1 MQKETTINTLF
12 GKNIYKAT
20 IANYETIN
28 KNVIS
33 DIKSFVKEK
42 PGAMAATTDVVG
54 NTKIQYT
61 NKDNETVLES
71 AVDNLHKKKLY
82 QFLFSAL
89 GRNINFYLH
98 TLGYNLNKLDI
109 HITKSWATYTVK
121 DQHIA
126 SHKHTASHFS
136 FVYYVRNNEM
146 GNIKFE
152 QELATQTGLYIP
164 PTDQYIVD
172 WNQFNFSSYIIPV
185 RTNNLIVFPSGLLHY
200 TEVNTKEEP
209 RISISGDIL
218 LTMKPGVKTEHCI
231 PHPSGW
237 DTISN

>member
-1 MQKETTINTLF
+1 MQKEATINSLF
-12 GKNIYKAT
+12 GETIYCTNVENNNET
-20 IANYETIN
+20 IAKHIE
-28 KNVIS
+28 
-33 DIKSFVKEK
+33 SFVKEK
-42 PGAMAATTDVVG
+42 PGRTAATTDVTG
-54 NTKIQYT
+54 NTMFT
-61 NKDNETVLES
+61 DLEE
-71 AVDNLHKKKLY
+71 AKDNLHKDKKY
-82 QFLFSAL
+82 SSLFIKLKKSILEFMTAK
-89 GRNINFYLH
+89 
-98 TLGYNLNKLDI
+98 GYNPDKFDI

-146 GNIKFE
+146 GNIRFE
-152 QELATQTGLYIP
+152 KELASQTGLFIP

-185 RTNNLIVFPSGLLHY
+185 KTNNFIVFPSGLLHY
-200 TEVNTKEEP
+200 TEVNTKDQA

-218 LTMKPGVKTEHCI
+218 LTMKKGIKTEHCI

>member
-1 MQKETTINTLF
+1 MEKETTINTLF

-28 KNVIS
+28 KNI
-33 DIKSFVKEK
+33 IPHIESFVKEK
-42 PGAMAATTDVVG
+42 PGEMAATTDVVG

-61 NKDNETVLES
+61 NKDNETVLEN

-82 QFLFSAL
+82 QSLFSAL
-89 GRNINFYLH
+89 DRNINFYLH

-109 HITKSWATYTVK
+109 HITKAWSTYTTQN
-121 DQHIA
+121 QHIA

-152 QELATQTGLYIP
+152 QELAAQTGLYIP
-164 PTDQYIVD
+164 PTDQYLSE
-172 WNQFNFSSYIIPV
+172 WNKFNFASYLVPISTGDFVI
-185 RTNNLIVFPSGLLHY
+185 FPSELLHY
-200 TEVNTKEEP
+200 TEINEKKEP
-209 RISISGDIL
+209 RISISGDVL
-218 LTMKPGVKTEHCI
+218 LTMKKGVSTEHCI
-231 PHPSGW
+231 PHPNMW
-237 DTISN
+237 RAL